1 LAIYHFSMKPVSRA
15 KGRSAVA
22 SMAYR
27 AGEKL
32 TNERDGIT
40 HDYTAKQ
47 GVEHAEIV
55 LPEGVNAD
63 WARDRS
69 DLWNAAEFAE
79 KRKDARVAREF
90 EVALPHELSAEQRL
104 EAAREM
110 AQELADRYGAAV
122 DFAIH
127 APHEASDVR
136 NHHAH
141 ILMTTRQVM
150 ENGLGEKTY
159 LERENKWL
167 LANDLPTT
175 DMQLR
180 DIRQR
185 WEGIANERLAM
196 AGHDIRIDHRSHM
209 ERGLEIAPTEHM
221 GVHATQMQ
229 RKGLDV
235 SRSRLDEEAAQR
247 NAELIREKPEQVLT
261 IITGEKSVF
270 DRRDVARALH
280 RYINDDPQEF
290 QNAFATVMASPA
302 LVELQSE
309 TIDPATGEIGLARY
323 STREMV
329 EIESGM
335 VAAAERMHEVQS
347 HGVDRRHVERAI
359 GAQDAAIQLRAGDA
373 SAGLS
378 DEQRGAIEHITGPE
392 RIAAVVGYAGAGK
405 STMLAAAREAWEA
418 EGYQVH
424 GAALSGKA
432 AEGLEESSG
441 IQSRTLASWS
451 RGWDNDRGQL
461 GRGDV
466 FVIDEAGMV
475 GSRQLARFVNEAEA
489 RGAKIVLVGDHEQ
502 LQAIGAGAPFRA
514 ITEEIG
520 HAELSEIRRQRVDWQ
535 REASVDFATHRTAE
549 GLAAYR
555 DRGNISF
562 AETGA
567 DARGE
572 IVRDYLAD
580 RDQRPDGTRVAMAH
594 RRADVRAINDAIRAE
609 LQDRGELARVDEDR
623 EGPGRALT
631 FQTNA
636 GKRDFA
642 TGDRIVFLENNR
654 DLGVKNGMLGTV
666 EHVEPGRI
674 IATLDGRGDSVSVPM
689 GDYQAIDHGYAT
701 TIHKNQGATVDRSY
715 VLASGTMDRHLTYVA
730 MTRHRDSV
738 QLYAAQDEFTNAGR
752 LVEHGAA
759 PFEHD
764 PQKSDSYFV
773 TLETDQGQQRTLW
786 GVDLERVMKE
796 AAPEIGD
803 KIGLQHEG
811 ATPVTLPDGTQTHR
825 NTWKVQDAGELAYDQ
840 LERRLSRSGVKETT
854 LDYTRDFAER
864 RGIAETLGVRSEI
877 ALASPAIE
885 GHAFHPSEREA
896 QGRPR
901 LEHQSEDNV
910 RQQAGPDA
918 APPHGVSADRSERQ
932 TPEKLSLDEKSV
944 PASLGIEGG
953 EGRDRARSGY
963 ASRTELHSSGEKDK
977 RKDLAQKA
985 GADLT
990 QDLRAD
996 PREDL
1001 AGARSR
1007 DHGERAVKD
1016 RGDQSVNERGQQKV
1030 NEQPRRNPFEGLKL
1044 GRGAAAERP
1053 QQDRAGESGPQIDQ
1067 KRPQQAEKQRRGMF
1081 AGLKL
1086 NARPGPSQDRG
1097 EALRMQRQPERE
1109 ASLRASLAP
1118 EGPAQDRLADRVR
1131 RQSPLEAAVDRYA
1144 RAYQSIDQHRREGLP
1159 VLDMQ
1164 RQEMRAAGQQL
1175 DQVQDGMKDLMR
1187 STLQNDPDT
1196 MRAMTELSGRERVAQ
1211 VIEGMKRENAA
1222 LQDPN
1227 VRAERFVERWQ
1238 DLRAQHKQL
1247 RGWQHDEARGKVEN
1261 QMTGLTKS
1269 LERDPQ
1275 VDSILRNRR
1284 RELGIGEHLRK
1295 GQSIA
1300 HELQEEMARGQ
1311 RLSRGIGIGR

>member
-1 LAIYHFSMKPVSRA
+1 
-15 KGRSAVA
+15 
-22 SMAYR
+22 MAYR

-90 EVALPHELSAEQRL
+90 EVALPHELSAEERL
-104 EAAREM
+104 EATREM

-141 ILMTTRQVM
+141 ILMTTRQVT

-167 LANDLPTT
+167 LAHDLPTT

-180 DIRQR
+180 DLRQR

-196 AGHDIRIDHRSHM
+196 AGLDIRIDHRSHM

-221 GVHATQMQ
+221 GVHASQME
-229 RKGLDV
+229 RRGLDV
-235 SRSRLDEEAAQR
+235 SRSRLDEDAARR

-261 IITGEKSVF
+261 LITGEKSVF
-270 DRRDVARALH
+270 DRHDVARALH

-290 QNAFATVMASPA
+290 QSAFVKVMASPA
-302 LVELQSE
+302 LVELQAE
-309 TIDPATGEIGLARY
+309 RADPATGEIELARY

-335 VAAAERMHEVQS
+335 IESAQRMHEAHG
-347 HGVDRRHVERAI
+347 HGVDRRYVERAI
-359 GAQDAAIQLRAGDA
+359 ERQDAAIQRSAGDA
-373 SAGLS
+373 SARLS
-378 DEQRGAIEHITGPE
+378 DEQRAAIEHITGRE
-392 RIAAVVGYAGAGK
+392 RIAAVVGFAGAGK

-451 RGWDNDRGQL
+451 RGWENDRGTI

-475 GSRQLARFVNEAEA
+475 GSRQLARFVGEAEA

-549 GLAAYR
+549 GLAAYQEH
-555 DRGNISF
+555 GNISF
-562 AETGA
+562 AETGE
-567 DARGE
+567 DARGQ

-580 RDQRPDGTRVAMAH
+580 RDERPDGTRVAMAH

-609 LQDRGELARVDEDR
+609 LQDRGELARVAEAGELAEGR
-623 EGPGRALT
+623 EGAGDVAQAVDHERDGPAEALT
-631 FQTNA
+631 FQTND

-642 TGDRIVFLENNR
+642 IGDRIVFLENSR
-654 DLGVKNGMLGTV
+654 DLGVKNGMLATV
-666 EHVEPGRI
+666 DHVEPGRI
-674 IATLDGRGDSVSVPM
+674 VATLDGRGDSVSVPM

-730 MTRHRDSV
+730 MTRHRDGA

-764 PQKSDSYFV
+764 PQKSGSYFV
-773 TLETDQGQQRTLW
+773 TLENDKGEQRTLW
-786 GVDLERVMKE
+786 GVDLERAMKE
-796 AAPEIGD
+796 AAPEIGER
-803 KIGLQHEG
+803 IGLQHEG
-811 ATPVTLPDGTQTHR
+811 STPVTLPDGTQTHR
-825 NTWKVQDAGELAYDQ
+825 NTWKVQDAGELAYSQ

-864 RGIAETLGVRSEI
+864 RGIAEQMGVRSEI
-877 ALASPAIE
+877 EIPAE
-885 GHAFHPSEREA
+885 RAAGLRAERE
-896 QGRPR
+896 
-901 LEHQSEDNV
+901 ST
-910 RQQAGPDA
+910 AGDHA
-918 APPHGVSADRSERQ
+918 LDR
-932 TPEKLSLDEKSV
+932 
-944 PASLGIEGG
+944 
-953 EGRDRARSGY
+953 RS
-963 ASRTELHSSGEKDK
+963 S
-977 RKDLAQKA
+977 QKV
-985 GADLT
+985 GADLA

-1001 AGARSR
+1001 AG
-1007 DHGERAVKD
+1007 D
-1016 RGDQSVNERGQQKV
+1016 RQQ
-1030 NEQPRRNPFEGLKL
+1030 RRNPFEGLKL
-1044 GRGAAAERP
+1044 GRGAAAEGP
-1053 QQDRAGESGPQIDQ
+1053 QQNRAGEDGPQIDQ
-1067 KRPQQAEKQRRGMF
+1067 KGPQQAEKQRRGMF

-1086 NARPGPSQDRG
+1086 NARPAPSQERT
-1097 EALRMQRQPERE
+1097 ERPERE
-1109 ASLRASLAP
+1109 GSLRQAP
-1118 EGPAQDRLADRVR
+1118 APDRLAERAR
-1131 RQSPLEAAVDRYA
+1131 GQSPLEAAVDRYS
-1144 RAYQSIDQHRREGLP
+1144 RAYESVVQHRREGLP

-1164 RQEMRAAGQQL
+1164 RQEMRDAGQQL
-1175 DQVQDGMKDLMR
+1175 DQVQGGMKDLMR
-1187 STLQNDPDT
+1187 STLQHDPAT
-1196 MRAMTELSGRERVAQ
+1196 ARAMTELSGRERVAQ
-1211 VIEGMKRENAA
+1211 VIDGMKRENAA

-1238 DLRAQHKQL
+1238 ELQGQRREL
-1247 RGWQHDEARGKVEN
+1247 RGWQHDDARAKVES
-1261 QMTGLTKS
+1261 QMSGLAKS

-1275 VDSILRNRR
+1275 AESLVRNRS
-1284 RELGIGEHLRK
+1284 RELGIGQELRRE
-1295 GQSIA
+1295 QSIA
-1300 HELQEEMARGQ
+1300 RALQDEMTRGH
-1311 RLSRGIGIGR
+1311 RLSRGIGMER

>member
-1 LAIYHFSMKPVSRA
+1 MKPVSRA
-15 KGRSAVA
+15 SGRSAVA
-22 SMAYR
+22 SIAYR

-55 LPEGVNAD
+55 LPEPGAGTIGVNAD

-69 DLWNAAEFAE
+69 TLWNAAEFAE

-90 EVALPHELSAEQRL
+90 EVALPHELSAEERL
-104 EAAREM
+104 EATREL
-110 AQELADRYGAAV
+110 AQELANRYGAAV

-127 APHEASDVR
+127 APHDASDVR

-141 ILMTTRQVM
+141 IMMTTRQVT
-150 ENGLGEKTY
+150 EDGLGDKTY

-167 LANDLPTT
+167 LSNDLPTT

-180 DIRQR
+180 DLRQT
-185 WEGIANERLAM
+185 WENVANERLAL

-221 GVHATQMQ
+221 GVHATQME
-229 RKGLDV
+229 RRGLDV
-235 SRSRLDEEAAQR
+235 ARTRLDEEAAQR
-247 NAELIREKPEQVLT
+247 NVDLIREKPEQVLSL
-261 IITGEKSVF
+261 ITGEKSVF

-280 RYINDDPQEF
+280 RYINDDVQEF
-290 QNAFATVMASPA
+290 QSAFAKVMASPA
-302 LVELQSE
+302 LVELQPE
-309 TIDPATGEIGLARY
+309 RADPATGEIELARY

-335 VAAAERMHEVQS
+335 IERAQRMHEAHG

-359 GAQDAAIQLRAGDA
+359 EAQDAAIQRSAGDKT
-373 SAGLS
+373 AGLS
-378 DEQRGAIEHITGPE
+378 AEQRGAIEHITGPE
-392 RIAAVVGYAGAGK
+392 RIAAVVGFAGAGK
-405 STMLAAAREAWEA
+405 STMLAAAREVWEA

-451 RGWDNDRGQL
+451 RGWENDRGTL

-475 GSRQLARFVNEAEA
+475 GSRQLAGFINEAEA

-555 DRGNISF
+555 ERGDIRFS
-562 AETGA
+562 ESGEG
-567 DARGE
+567 ARGE

-580 RDQRPDGTRVAMAH
+580 RDERPEGSRVAMAH
-594 RRADVRAINDAIRAE
+594 RRVDVRAINDGIRAE
-609 LQDRGELARVDEDR
+609 LQERGELAQGE
-623 EGPGRALT
+623 ENGALI
-631 FQTNA
+631 FQTND
-636 GKRDFA
+636 GSREFA
-642 TGDRIVFLENNR
+642 PGDRIVFLENNR

-666 EHVEPGRI
+666 EAVEPGRI
-674 IATLDGRGDSVSVPM
+674 VAQLDGRGGESVSVPM

-730 MTRHRDSV
+730 MTRHRDGV

-764 PQKSDSYFV
+764 PQKSGSYFV
-773 TLETDQGQQRTLW
+773 TLENAKGEQRTIW
-786 GVDLERVMKE
+786 GVDLERAMKE
-796 AAPEIGD
+796 AAPEIGE

-811 ATPVTLPDGTQTHR
+811 STPVTLPDGTQTHR
-825 NTWKVQDAGELAYDQ
+825 NTWKVQDAGELAYSQ

-864 RGIAETLGVRSEI
+864 RGIAEQMGVRSEI
-877 ALASPAIE
+877 EIPAE
-885 GHAFHPSEREA
+885 RAGLRAERE
-896 QGRPR
+896 
-901 LEHQSEDNV
+901 S
-910 RQQAGPDA
+910 
-918 APPHGVSADRSERQ
+918 
-932 TPEKLSLDEKSV
+932 T
-944 PASLGIEGG
+944 
-953 EGRDRARSGY
+953 
-963 ASRTELHSSGEKDK
+963 
-977 RKDLAQKA
+977 
-985 GADLT
+985 
-990 QDLRAD
+990 
-996 PREDL
+996 
-1001 AGARSR
+1001 
-1007 DHGERAVKD
+1007 
-1016 RGDQSVNERGQQKV
+1016 
-1030 NEQPRRNPFEGLKL
+1030 
-1044 GRGAAAERP
+1044 AERP
-1053 QQDRAGESGPQIDQ
+1053 ELDRAGNNGPQIDQ

-1081 AGLKL
+1081 DGLKL
-1086 NARPGPSQDRG
+1086 KASRAPSSP
-1097 EALRMQRQPERE
+1097 EQRPERE
-1109 ASLRASLAP
+1109 GSLRSA
-1118 EGPAQDRLADRVR
+1118 PAQDRLAERAR
-1131 RQSPLEAAVDRYA
+1131 PLSALETAVDRYA
-1144 RAYQSIDQHRREGLP
+1144 RAYKSAHQHMREGLP
-1159 VLDMQ
+1159 ILDMQ
-1164 RQEMRAAGQQL
+1164 RQGMREAGQQL
-1175 DQVQDGMKDLMR
+1175 DQARPGTHDLMR
-1187 STLQNDPDT
+1187 SALQYDPQIE
-1196 MRAMTELSGRERVAQ
+1196 RSMTELSGRERVAQ
-1211 VIEGMKRENAA
+1211 VMDGLKREQSAQ
-1222 LQDPN
+1222 QDPN
-1227 VRAERFVERWQ
+1227 IRAERFVERWQ
-1238 DLRAQHKQL
+1238 DLKAQRHEL
-1247 RGWQHDEARGKVEN
+1247 RGWQHDQARGKVEG
-1261 QMTGLTKS
+1261 QMQGLAKS

-1275 VDSILRNRR
+1275 VESILRNRR
-1284 RELGIGEHLRK
+1284 QELGIGQQIRQNEGISRELE
-1295 GQSIA
+1295 QSIT
-1300 HELQEEMARGQ
+1300 RG
-1311 RLSRGIGIGR
+1311 RTLGLGR

>member
-1 LAIYHFSMKPVSRA
+1 MAIYHLSMKPVSRA
-15 KGRSAVA
+15 SGRSAVA

-47 GVEHAEIV
+47 GVEHAEVV
-55 LPEGVNAD
+55 LPQGVSAD

-90 EVALPHELSAEQRL
+90 EIALPHELSAEERL
-104 EAAREM
+104 EASREF

-127 APHEASDVR
+127 APHDASDVR

-141 ILMTTRQVM
+141 VMMTTRQVTGD
-150 ENGLGEKTY
+150 GLGEKTY

-167 LANDLPTT
+167 LAHDLPTT

-180 DIRQR
+180 DLRQR

-196 AGHDIRIDHRSHM
+196 AGLDIRIDHRSHM

-221 GVHATQMQ
+221 GVHATQME
-229 RKGLDV
+229 RRGLDV
-235 SRSRLDEEAAQR
+235 SRARLDEEAARR

-261 IITGEKSVF
+261 LITGEKSVF
-270 DRRDVARALH
+270 DRHDVARALH

-290 QNAFATVMASPA
+290 QSAFAKVMASPA
-302 LVELQSE
+302 LVELQAE
-309 TIDPATGEIGLARY
+309 RADPATGEIELARY

-335 VAAAERMHEVQS
+335 IESAQRMHGAHG

-359 GAQDAAIQLRAGDA
+359 ERQDAAIQRSAGDA
-373 SAGLS
+373 SARLS
-378 DEQRGAIEHITGPE
+378 DEQRRAIEHITGPE

-451 RGWDNDRGQL
+451 RGWENDRGTI

-475 GSRQLARFVNEAEA
+475 GSRQLARFVGEAEA

-555 DRGNISF
+555 DHGNISF
-562 AETGA
+562 AESGE
-567 DARGE
+567 DARGQ

-580 RDQRPDGTRVAMAH
+580 RDERPEGTRVAMAH
-594 RRADVRAINDAIRAE
+594 RRADVRAINDAIRTE
-609 LQDRGELARVDEDR
+609 LQDRGELAQGEDA
-623 EGPGRALT
+623 GALT
-631 FQTNA
+631 FQTND
-636 GKRDFA
+636 GKREFA
-642 TGDRIVFLENNR
+642 PGDRIVFLENNR

-674 IATLDGRGDSVSVPM
+674 IATLDGRERSVFVPM

-701 TIHKNQGATVDRSY
+701 TIHKNQGATVDRAY
-715 VLASGTMDRHLTYVA
+715 VMASGTMDRHLTYVA
-730 MTRHRDSV
+730 MTRHRDGV

-764 PQKSDSYFV
+764 PQKSGSYFV
-773 TLETDQGQQRTLW
+773 TLENDKGEQRTLW
-786 GVDLERVMKE
+786 GVDLERAMKE
-796 AAPEIGD
+796 AAPEIGE

-811 ATPVTLPDGTQTHR
+811 STPVTLPDGTQTHR
-825 NTWKVQDAGELAYDQ
+825 NTWKVQDAGELAYSQ

-864 RGIAETLGVRSEI
+864 RGIAEQMGVRSEI
-877 ALASPAIE
+877 EIPAE
-885 GHAFHPSEREA
+885 RAGLRAERESTA
-896 QGRPR
+896 
-901 LEHQSEDNV
+901 EDH
-910 RQQAGPDA
+910 AL
-918 APPHGVSADRSERQ
+918 DRRSSQ
-932 TPEKLSLDEKSV
+932 K
-944 PASLGIEGG
+944 I
-953 EGRDRARSGY
+953 RA
-963 ASRTELHSSGEKDK
+963 
-977 RKDLAQKA
+977 DLA
-985 GADLT
+985 

-1001 AGARSR
+1001 AG
-1007 DHGERAVKD
+1007 D
-1016 RGDQSVNERGQQKV
+1016 RQQR
-1030 NEQPRRNPFEGLKL
+1030 QRPFEGLKL
-1044 GRGAAAERP
+1044 GRGAAAEGP
-1053 QQDRAGESGPQIDQ
+1053 QQDRADENGPQIDQ

-1086 NARPGPSQDRG
+1086 NAHPAPSQERG
-1097 EALRMQRQPERE
+1097 ERPERE
-1109 ASLRASLAP
+1109 GSLRPAP
-1118 EGPAQDRLADRVR
+1118 APDRLAERAR
-1131 RQSPLEAAVDRYA
+1131 GQSPLEQAVDRYS
-1144 RAYQSIDQHRREGLP
+1144 RAYESVAQHRREGLP

-1164 RQEMRAAGQQL
+1164 RQEMRDAGQQL
-1175 DQVQDGMKDLMR
+1175 DQVRDGMKDLMR
-1187 STLQNDPDT
+1187 STLQNDPAT
-1196 MRAMTELSGRERVAQ
+1196 ARAMTELSGRERVAH
-1211 VIEGMKRENAA
+1211 VIDGMKRENAA

-1238 DLRAQHKQL
+1238 ELQGQRREL
-1247 RGWQHDEARGKVEN
+1247 RGWQHDDARAKVES
-1261 QMTGLTKS
+1261 QMSGLAKS

-1275 VDSILRNRR
+1275 AESIVRNRS
-1284 RELGIGEHLRK
+1284 RELGIGQELRRD
-1295 GQSIA
+1295 QSIA
-1300 HELQEEMARGQ
+1300 RELQDEMTRGH
-1311 RLSRGIGIGR
+1311 RLSRGIGMER

>member
-1 LAIYHFSMKPVSRA
+1 MAIYHFSMKPVSRA

-55 LPEGVNAD
+55 LPEGVSAD

-79 KRKDARVAREF
+79 NRKDARVAREF
-90 EVALPHELSAEQRL
+90 EIALPHELSAEQRL
-104 EAAREM
+104 EATREF

-127 APHEASDVR
+127 APHEASDIR

-141 ILMTTRQVM
+141 VMMTTRQVT
-150 ENGLGEKTY
+150 EDGLGEKTY

-167 LANDLPTT
+167 LAHDLPTT

-180 DIRQR
+180 DLRQR

-196 AGHDIRIDHRSHM
+196 AGLDIRIDHRSHM

-221 GVHATQMQ
+221 GVHASQME
-229 RKGLDV
+229 RRGMDV
-235 SRSRLDEEAAQR
+235 SRARLDEDAVRR

-261 IITGEKSVF
+261 LITGEKSVF
-270 DRRDVARALH
+270 DRHDVARALH

-290 QNAFATVMASPA
+290 QSAFAKVMASPA
-302 LVELQSE
+302 LVELQPE
-309 TIDPATGEIGLARY
+309 RADPATGEIELARY

-335 VAAAERMHEVQS
+335 IESAQRMHGAHG
-347 HGVDRRHVERAI
+347 HGVDHRHVERAI
-359 GAQDAAIQLRAGDA
+359 ERQDAAIQRSAGDA
-373 SAGLS
+373 SARLS
-378 DEQRGAIEHITGPE
+378 DEQRRAIEHITGPE

-451 RGWDNDRGQL
+451 RGWENPHSGDRYAL

-475 GSRQLARFVNEAEA
+475 GSRQLARFVGEAEA

-555 DRGNISF
+555 DHGNISF
-562 AETGA
+562 AESGE
-567 DARGE
+567 DARGQ

-580 RDQRPDGTRVAMAH
+580 RDERPEGTRVAMAH
-594 RRADVRAINDAIRAE
+594 RRADVRAINDAIRTE
-609 LQDRGELARVDEDR
+609 LQDRGELAQGEDA
-623 EGPGRALT
+623 GALT
-631 FQTNA
+631 FQTND
-636 GKRDFA
+636 GKREFA
-642 TGDRIVFLENNR
+642 PGDRIVFLENNR

-674 IATLDGRGDSVSVPM
+674 IATLDGRERSVFVPM

-701 TIHKNQGATVDRSY
+701 TIHKNQGATVDRAY
-715 VLASGTMDRHLTYVA
+715 VMASGTMDRHLTYVA
-730 MTRHRDSV
+730 MTRHRDGV

-764 PQKSDSYFV
+764 PQKSGSYFV
-773 TLETDQGQQRTLW
+773 TLENDKGEQRTLW
-786 GVDLERVMKE
+786 GVDLERAMKE
-796 AAPEIGD
+796 AAPEIGE

-811 ATPVTLPDGTQTHR
+811 STPVTLPDGTQTHR
-825 NTWKVQDAGELAYDQ
+825 NTWKVQDAGELAYSQ

-864 RGIAETLGVRSEI
+864 RGIAEQMGVRSEI
-877 ALASPAIE
+877 EIPAE
-885 GHAFHPSEREA
+885 RAGLRAERESTA
-896 QGRPR
+896 
-901 LEHQSEDNV
+901 EDH
-910 RQQAGPDA
+910 AL
-918 APPHGVSADRSERQ
+918 DRRSSQ
-932 TPEKLSLDEKSV
+932 K
-944 PASLGIEGG
+944 I
-953 EGRDRARSGY
+953 RA
-963 ASRTELHSSGEKDK
+963 
-977 RKDLAQKA
+977 DLA
-985 GADLT
+985 

-1001 AGARSR
+1001 AG
-1007 DHGERAVKD
+1007 D
-1016 RGDQSVNERGQQKV
+1016 RQQR
-1030 NEQPRRNPFEGLKL
+1030 QRPFEGLKL
-1044 GRGAAAERP
+1044 GRGAAAEGP
-1053 QQDRAGESGPQIDQ
+1053 QQDRADENGPQIDQ

-1086 NARPGPSQDRG
+1086 NAHPAPSQERG
-1097 EALRMQRQPERE
+1097 ERPERE
-1109 ASLRASLAP
+1109 GSLRPAP
-1118 EGPAQDRLADRVR
+1118 APDRLAERAR
-1131 RQSPLEAAVDRYA
+1131 GQSPLEQAVDRYS
-1144 RAYQSIDQHRREGLP
+1144 RAYESVAQHRREGLP

-1164 RQEMRAAGQQL
+1164 RQEMRDAGQQL
-1175 DQVQDGMKDLMR
+1175 DQVRDGMKDLMR
-1187 STLQNDPDT
+1187 STLQNDPAT
-1196 MRAMTELSGRERVAQ
+1196 ARAMTELSGRERVAH
-1211 VIEGMKRENAA
+1211 VIDGMKRENAA

-1238 DLRAQHKQL
+1238 ELQGQRREL
-1247 RGWQHDEARGKVEN
+1247 RGWQHDDARAKVES
-1261 QMTGLTKS
+1261 QMSGLAKS

-1275 VDSILRNRR
+1275 AESIVRNRS
-1284 RELGIGEHLRK
+1284 RELGIGQELRRD
-1295 GQSIA
+1295 QSIA
-1300 HELQEEMARGQ
+1300 RELQDEMTRGH
-1311 RLSRGIGIGR
+1311 RLSRGIGMER

>member
-1 LAIYHFSMKPVSRA
+1 MAIYHFSMKPVSRA

-69 DLWNAAEFAE
+69 TLWNAAEFAE

-90 EVALPHELSAEQRL
+90 EVALPHELSAEERL

-141 ILMTTRQVM
+141 ILMTTRQVT
-150 ENGLGEKTY
+150 ENGLGDKTY

-167 LANDLPTT
+167 LAHDLPTT

-180 DIRQR
+180 DLRQR

-196 AGHDIRIDHRSHM
+196 AGLDIRIDHRSHM

-221 GVHATQMQ
+221 GVHASQME
-229 RKGLDV
+229 RRGLDV
-235 SRSRLDEEAAQR
+235 SRSRLDEDAARR

-261 IITGEKSVF
+261 LITGEKSVF
-270 DRRDVARALH
+270 DRHDVARALH

-290 QNAFATVMASPA
+290 QSAFAKVMASPA
-302 LVELQSE
+302 LVELQPE
-309 TIDPATGEIGLARY
+309 RADPATGEIELARY

-335 VAAAERMHEVQS
+335 IESAQRMHAAHG

-359 GAQDAAIQLRAGDA
+359 DRQDAAIQRSAGDA
-373 SAGLS
+373 SARLS
-378 DEQRGAIEHITGPE
+378 DEQRRAIEHITGPE

-451 RGWDNDRGQL
+451 RGWENDRGTL

-475 GSRQLARFVNEAEA
+475 GSRQLARFVGEAEA

-562 AETGA
+562 AETGE
-567 DARGE
+567 DARGQ

-580 RDQRPDGTRVAMAH
+580 RDERPDGTRVAMAH

-609 LQDRGELARVDEDR
+609 LQDRGELAQGEDA
-623 EGPGRALT
+623 GALT
-631 FQTNA
+631 FQTND
-636 GKRDFA
+636 GKREFA
-642 TGDRIVFLENNR
+642 PGDRIVFLENNR

-666 EHVEPGRI
+666 DHVEPGRI
-674 IATLDGRGDSVSVPM
+674 IATLDGRGGDSVSVPM

-701 TIHKNQGATVDRSY
+701 TIHKNQGATVDRAY
-715 VLASGTMDRHLTYVA
+715 VMASGTMDRHLTYVA
-730 MTRHRDSV
+730 MTRHRDGV

-759 PFEHD
+759 PYEHD

-773 TLETDQGQQRTLW
+773 TLENDKGEQRTLW
-786 GVDLERVMKE
+786 GVDLERAMKE
-796 AAPEIGD
+796 AAPEIGE

-811 ATPVTLPDGTQTHR
+811 STPVTLPDGTQTHR
-825 NTWKVQDAGELAYDQ
+825 NTWKVQDAGELAYSQ

-864 RGIAETLGVRSEI
+864 RGIAEQMGVRSEI
-877 ALASPAIE
+877 EIPAE
-885 GHAFHPSEREA
+885 RTGLRAERESTA
-896 QGRPR
+896 GDHALDRRSSQK
-901 LEHQSEDNV
+901 V
-910 RQQAGPDA
+910 RA
-918 APPHGVSADRSERQ
+918 
-932 TPEKLSLDEKSV
+932 
-944 PASLGIEGG
+944 
-953 EGRDRARSGY
+953 
-963 ASRTELHSSGEKDK
+963 
-977 RKDLAQKA
+977 DLA
-985 GADLT
+985 

-1001 AGARSR
+1001 AG
-1007 DHGERAVKD
+1007 D
-1016 RGDQSVNERGQQKV
+1016 RQQR
-1030 NEQPRRNPFEGLKL
+1030 QRPFEGLKL
-1044 GRGAAAERP
+1044 GRRAAPESREP
-1053 QQDRAGESGPQIDQ
+1053 DRAGADGPQIDQ

-1086 NARPGPSQDRG
+1086 NARPAPSQERT
-1097 EALRMQRQPERE
+1097 ERPERE
-1109 ASLRASLAP
+1109 GSLRQAP
-1118 EGPAQDRLADRVR
+1118 APDRLAERAR
-1131 RQSPLEAAVDRYA
+1131 GQSPLEAAVDRYS

-1164 RQEMRAAGQQL
+1164 RQEIGDAGRQL
-1175 DQVQDGMKDLMR
+1175 DQVQGGMKDLLR
-1187 STLQNDPDT
+1187 STLQNDPAT
-1196 MRAMTELSGRERVAQ
+1196 VRAMTELSGRERVAQ
-1211 VIEGMKRENAA
+1211 VIDGMKRENAA

-1227 VRAERFVERWQ
+1227 IRAERFVERWQ
-1238 DLRAQHKQL
+1238 ELQGQRREL
-1247 RGWQHDEARGKVEN
+1247 RGWQHDDARAKVES
-1261 QMTGLTKS
+1261 QMNGMTKS

-1284 RELGIGEHLRK
+1284 QELGIGQQQRR

-1300 HELQEEMARGQ
+1300 HELQEEMSRSRQ
-1311 RLSRGIGIGR
+1311 LSRGIGLGR

>member
-1 LAIYHFSMKPVSRA
+1 MAIYHFSMKPVSRA
-15 KGRSAVA
+15 GGRSAVA

-90 EVALPHELSAEQRL
+90 EIALPHELSAEQRL

-141 ILMTTRQVM
+141 LLMTTRQVT
-150 ENGLGEKTY
+150 EGGLGDKTY

-167 LANDLPTT
+167 LAHDLPTT

-180 DIRQR
+180 DLRQR

-196 AGHDIRIDHRSHM
+196 AGLDIRIDHRSHM

-221 GVHATQMQ
+221 GVHATQME
-229 RKGLDV
+229 RRGLDV
-235 SRSRLDEEAAQR
+235 SRSRLDEEAARR

-261 IITGEKSVF
+261 LITGEKSVF
-270 DRRDVARALH
+270 DRHDVARALH

-290 QNAFATVMASPA
+290 QSAFAKVMASPA
-302 LVELQSE
+302 LVELQPE
-309 TIDPATGEIGLARY
+309 RADPATGEIELARY

-335 VAAAERMHEVQS
+335 IESAQRMHGAHG

-359 GAQDAAIQLRAGDA
+359 DRQDAAIQRSAGDA
-373 SAGLS
+373 SARLS
-378 DEQRGAIEHITGPE
+378 DEQRRAIEHITGPE

-451 RGWDNDRGQL
+451 RGWENDRGTL

-475 GSRQLARFVNEAEA
+475 GSRQLARFVGEAEA

-562 AETGA
+562 AETGE
-567 DARGE
+567 DARGQ

-580 RDQRPDGTRVAMAH
+580 RDERPDGTRVAMAH

-609 LQDRGELARVDEDR
+609 LQDRGELAQGEDA
-623 EGPGRALT
+623 GALT
-631 FQTNA
+631 FQTND
-636 GKRDFA
+636 GKREFA
-642 TGDRIVFLENNR
+642 PGDRIVFLENNR

-666 EHVEPGRI
+666 DHVEPGRI
-674 IATLDGRGDSVSVPM
+674 IATLDGRGGDSVSVPM

-701 TIHKNQGATVDRSY
+701 TIHKNQGATVDRAY
-715 VLASGTMDRHLTYVA
+715 VMASGTMDRHLTYVA
-730 MTRHRDSV
+730 MTRHRDGV

-759 PFEHD
+759 PYEHD

-773 TLETDQGQQRTLW
+773 TLENDKGEQRTLW
-786 GVDLERVMKE
+786 GVDLERAMKE
-796 AAPEIGD
+796 AAPEIGE

-811 ATPVTLPDGTQTHR
+811 STPVTLPDGTQTHR
-825 NTWKVQDAGELAYDQ
+825 NTWKVQDAGELAYSQ

-864 RGIAETLGVRSEI
+864 RGIAEQMGVRSEI
-877 ALASPAIE
+877 EIPAE
-885 GHAFHPSEREA
+885 RTRLRAERESTA
-896 QGRPR
+896 GDHALDRRSSQK
-901 LEHQSEDNV
+901 V
-910 RQQAGPDA
+910 RA
-918 APPHGVSADRSERQ
+918 
-932 TPEKLSLDEKSV
+932 
-944 PASLGIEGG
+944 
-953 EGRDRARSGY
+953 
-963 ASRTELHSSGEKDK
+963 
-977 RKDLAQKA
+977 DLA
-985 GADLT
+985 

-1001 AGARSR
+1001 AG
-1007 DHGERAVKD
+1007 D
-1016 RGDQSVNERGQQKV
+1016 RQQR
-1030 NEQPRRNPFEGLKL
+1030 QRPFEGLKL
-1044 GRGAAAERP
+1044 GRRAAPESREP
-1053 QQDRAGESGPQIDQ
+1053 DRAGADGPQIDQ

-1086 NARPGPSQDRG
+1086 NARPAPSQERT
-1097 EALRMQRQPERE
+1097 ERPERE
-1109 ASLRASLAP
+1109 GSLRQAP
-1118 EGPAQDRLADRVR
+1118 APDRLAERAR
-1131 RQSPLEAAVDRYA
+1131 GQSPLEAAVDRYS

-1164 RQEMRAAGQQL
+1164 RQEIGDAGRQL
-1175 DQVQDGMKDLMR
+1175 DQVQGGMKDLLR
-1187 STLQNDPDT
+1187 STLQNDPAT
-1196 MRAMTELSGRERVAQ
+1196 VRAMTELSGRERVAQ
-1211 VIEGMKRENAA
+1211 VIDGMKRENAA

-1227 VRAERFVERWQ
+1227 IRAERFVERWQ
-1238 DLRAQHKQL
+1238 ELQGQRREL
-1247 RGWQHDEARGKVEN
+1247 RGWQHDDARAKVES
-1261 QMTGLTKS
+1261 QMNGMTKS

-1284 RELGIGEHLRK
+1284 QELGIGQQQRR

-1300 HELQEEMARGQ
+1300 HELQEEMSRSRQ
-1311 RLSRGIGIGR
+1311 LSRGIGLGR

>member
-1 LAIYHFSMKPVSRA
+1 MAIYHLSMKPVSRA
-15 KGRSAVA
+15 SGRSAVA

-90 EVALPHELSAEQRL
+90 EIALPHELSAEQRL
-104 EAAREM
+104 EATREF
-110 AQELADRYGAAV
+110 AQELANRYGAAV

-127 APHEASDVR
+127 APHDASDVR

-141 ILMTTRQVM
+141 VMMTTRQVG
-150 ENGLGEKTY
+150 ESGLGEKTY

-167 LANDLPTT
+167 LAHDLPTT

-180 DIRQR
+180 DLRQR

-196 AGHDIRIDHRSHM
+196 AGLDIRIDHRSHM

-221 GVHATQMQ
+221 GVHASQME
-229 RKGLDV
+229 RRGLDV
-235 SRSRLDEEAAQR
+235 SRTRLDEDAARR

-261 IITGEKSVF
+261 LITGEKSVF
-270 DRRDVARALH
+270 DRHDVARALH

-290 QNAFATVMASPA
+290 QSAFAKVMASLA
-302 LVELQSE
+302 LVELQPE
-309 TIDPATGEIGLARY
+309 RADPATGEIELARY

-335 VAAAERMHEVQS
+335 IESAQRMHGAHG

-359 GAQDAAIQLRAGDA
+359 ERQDTAIQRSAGDA
-373 SAGLS
+373 SARLS
-378 DEQRGAIEHITGPE
+378 DEQRRAIEHITGPE

-418 EGYQVH
+418 EGYTVH

-461 GRGDV
+461 GRSDV

-475 GSRQLARFVNEAEA
+475 GSRQLSRFVTEAEA

-549 GLAAYR
+549 GLAAYHEH
-555 DRGNISF
+555 GNISF
-562 AETGA
+562 TEAAEG
-567 DARGE
+567 ARGE

-609 LQDRGELARVDEDR
+609 LQDRGELAQGEDA
-623 EGPGRALT
+623 GALT
-631 FQTNA
+631 FQTND
-636 GKRDFA
+636 GKREFA
-642 TGDRIVFLENNR
+642 PGDRIVFLENNR

-666 EHVEPGRI
+666 EHVEAGRI
-674 IATLDGRGDSVSVPM
+674 VAQLDGRGGDSVSVPM

-715 VLASGTMDRHLTYVA
+715 VMASGTMDRHLTYVA
-730 MTRHRDSV
+730 MTRHRDGV

-752 LVEHGAA
+752 LVGHGAA
-759 PFEHD
+759 PYEHD

-773 TLETDQGQQRTLW
+773 TLENDKGEQRTLW
-786 GVDLERVMKE
+786 GVDLERAMKGAE
-796 AAPEIGD
+796 RAPEIGE

-811 ATPVTLPDGTQTHR
+811 STPVTLPDGTQTHR
-825 NTWKVQDAGELAYDQ
+825 NTWKVQDAGELAYSQ

-864 RGIAETLGVRSEI
+864 RGIAEQMGVRSEI
-877 ALASPAIE
+877 EIP
-885 GHAFHPSEREA
+885 
-896 QGRPR
+896 
-901 LEHQSEDNV
+901 
-910 RQQAGPDA
+910 
-918 APPHGVSADRSERQ
+918 
-932 TPEKLSLDEKSV
+932 
-944 PASLGIEGG
+944 
-953 EGRDRARSGY
+953 RDRAELRPDRESTAERERIEDRAPRSSQKVR
-963 ASRTELHSSGEKDK
+963 A
-977 RKDLAQKA
+977 DLA
-985 GADLT
+985 

-1001 AGARSR
+1001 AG
-1007 DHGERAVKD
+1007 E
-1016 RGDQSVNERGQQKV
+1016 N
-1030 NEQPRRNPFEGLKL
+1030 
-1044 GRGAAAERP
+1044 
-1053 QQDRAGESGPQIDQ
+1053 GPQID
-1067 KRPQQAEKQRRGMF
+1067 QQAEKQRRGMF
-1081 AGLKL
+1081 SGLKL
-1086 NARPGPSQDRG
+1086 SARPQSSQERG
-1097 EALRMQRQPERE
+1097 EPSRAEQRPERE
-1109 ASLRASLAP
+1109 GSLRPA
-1118 EGPAQDRLADRVR
+1118 PAQDRLAERAR

-1144 RAYQSIDQHRREGLP
+1144 RAYQSIDQHQREGLP

-1175 DQVQDGMKDLMR
+1175 DQVRDGMKDLMR
-1187 STLQNDPDT
+1187 STLQNDPAT
-1196 MRAMTELSGRERVAQ
+1196 ARAMTELSGRERVAQ
-1211 VIEGMKRENAA
+1211 VIEGMKHENAA

-1227 VRAERFVERWQ
+1227 VRAERFVNRWQ
-1238 DLRAQHKQL
+1238 ELQGQRREL

-1261 QMTGLTKS
+1261 QMSGLAKS

-1275 VDSILRNRR
+1275 AESIVRNRS
-1284 RELGIGEHLRK
+1284 RELGIGHELRRE
-1295 GQSIA
+1295 QSIA
-1300 HELQEEMARGQ
+1300 RALQEEMSRGQ
-1311 RLSRGIGIGR
+1311 HLSRGIGMEM

>member
-1 LAIYHFSMKPVSRA
+1 MAIYHLSMKPVSRA
-15 KGRSAVA
+15 SGRSTVA

-90 EVALPHELSAEQRL
+90 EIALPHELSAEQRL
-104 EAAREM
+104 EATREF

-127 APHEASDVR
+127 APHDASDVR

-141 ILMTTRQVM
+141 VMMTTRQVT
-150 ENGLGEKTY
+150 EDGLGDKTY

-167 LANDLPTT
+167 LSNGLATT

-180 DIRQR
+180 DLRQT

-196 AGHDIRIDHRSHM
+196 AGLDIRIDHRSHM

-221 GVHATQMQ
+221 GVHATQME
-229 RKGLDV
+229 RRGLDV
-235 SRSRLDEEAAQR
+235 TRTRLDEEAAQR
-247 NAELIREKPEQVLT
+247 NADLIREKPEQVLT
-261 IITGEKSVF
+261 LITGEKSVF
-270 DRRDVARALH
+270 DRRDIARTLH
-280 RYINDDPQEF
+280 RYINNDVQEF
-290 QNAFATVMASPA
+290 QSAFAKVMASPA
-302 LVELQSE
+302 LVELQPE
-309 TIDPATGEIGLARY
+309 RIDQATGEIELARF

-335 VAAAERMHEVQS
+335 IESAQRMHAAHS
-347 HGVDRRHVERAI
+347 HGLSDRHGVDRRHVDRAI
-359 GAQDAAIQLRAGDA
+359 ERQDAAIQRSAGDA
-373 SAGLS
+373 SARLS
-378 DEQRGAIEHITGPE
+378 DEQRRAIEHITGPE

-418 EGYQVH
+418 EGYTVH

-451 RGWDNDRGQL
+451 RGWENDRGQL
-461 GRGDV
+461 NRGDV

-475 GSRQLARFVNEAEA
+475 GSRQLARFVTEAEA

-535 REASVDFATHRTAE
+535 REASVQFATHRTDL
-549 GLAAYR
+549 GLRAYQEH
-555 DRGNISF
+555 GNISF
-562 AETGA
+562 AETGE

-580 RDQRPDGTRVAMAH
+580 RDERPEGSRVAMAH
-594 RRADVRAINDAIRAE
+594 RRADVRAINDAIRTE
-609 LQDRGELARVDEDR
+609 LQERGELAQGEDA
-623 EGPGRALT
+623 GALT
-631 FQTNA
+631 YQTND
-636 GKRDFA
+636 GQREFA
-642 TGDRIVFLENNR
+642 PGDRIVFLENSR

-666 EHVEPGRI
+666 EHVEAGRI
-674 IATLDGRGDSVSVPM
+674 VAQLDGRGGGSVSVPM

-715 VLASGTMDRHLTYVA
+715 VMASGTMDRHLTYVA
-730 MTRHRDSV
+730 MTRHRDGV

-759 PFEHD
+759 PYEHQ
-764 PQKSDSYFV
+764 PGKSDSYFV
-773 TLETDQGQQRTLW
+773 TLENDKGEQRTLW
-786 GVDLERVMKE
+786 GVDLERAMKE
-796 AAPEIGD
+796 AAPEIGG

-811 ATPVTLPDGTQTHR
+811 STPVTLPDGTQTHR
-825 NTWKVQDAGELAYDQ
+825 NTWKVQDAGELAYSQ

-864 RGIAETLGVRSEI
+864 RGIAEQMGVRSEI
-877 ALASPAIE
+877 ELPAE
-885 GHAFHPSEREA
+885 RAGLRAERESTA
-896 QGRPR
+896 
-901 LEHQSEDNV
+901 EDH
-910 RQQAGPDA
+910 AL
-918 APPHGVSADRSERQ
+918 DRRSSQ
-932 TPEKLSLDEKSV
+932 K
-944 PASLGIEGG
+944 I
-953 EGRDRARSGY
+953 RA
-963 ASRTELHSSGEKDK
+963 
-977 RKDLAQKA
+977 
-985 GADLT
+985 
-990 QDLRAD
+990 
-996 PREDL
+996 DL
-1001 AGARSR
+1001 AG
-1007 DHGERAVKD
+1007 ER
-1016 RGDQSVNERGQQKV
+1016 QQR
-1030 NEQPRRNPFEGLKL
+1030 QRPFEGLKL
-1044 GRGAAAERP
+1044 GRGAAAEGP
-1053 QQDRAGESGPQIDQ
+1053 QQDRAGEDGPQIDQ
-1067 KRPQQAEKQRRGMF
+1067 KRQQAEKQRRGMF

-1086 NARPGPSQDRG
+1086 NARPAPSQERG
-1097 EALRMQRQPERE
+1097 EASRMQRQPERE
-1109 ASLRASLAP
+1109 GSLRQVPAP
-1118 EGPAQDRLADRVR
+1118 DRLAERAR
-1131 RQSPLEAAVDRYA
+1131 GQSPLEAAVDRYA
-1144 RAYQSIDQHRREGLP
+1144 RAYESVAQHRREGLP

-1164 RQEMRAAGQQL
+1164 RQEMRDAGQQL
-1175 DQVQDGMKDLMR
+1175 DQVRDGMKDLMR
-1187 STLQNDPDT
+1187 STLQNDPAT
-1196 MRAMTELSGRERVAQ
+1196 ARAMTELSGRERVAQ
-1211 VIEGMKRENAA
+1211 VIDGMKRENAA
-1222 LQDPN
+1222 QQDPN
-1227 VRAERFVERWQ
+1227 VRAERFVNRWQ
-1238 DLRAQHKQL
+1238 ELQGQRREL
-1247 RGWQHDEARGKVEN
+1247 RGWQHDDARAKVES
-1261 QMTGLTKS
+1261 QMNGLTKG

-1284 RELGIGEHLRK
+1284 QELGIGQQQRK

-1300 HELQEEMARGQ
+1300 HELQEEMTRGQ
-1311 RLSRGIGIGR
+1311 RLSRGIGMGM

>member
-1 LAIYHFSMKPVSRA
+1 MAIYHLSMKPVSRA
-15 KGRSAVA
+15 SGRSAVA

-55 LPEGVNAD
+55 LPEPGAGPIGVNAD

-69 DLWNAAEFAE
+69 ELWNAAEFAE

-90 EVALPHELSAEQRL
+90 EIALPHELSAEQRL
-104 EAAREM
+104 EATREF
-110 AQELADRYGAAV
+110 AQELANRYGAAV

-127 APHEASDVR
+127 APHDASDVR

-141 ILMTTRQVM
+141 VMMTTRQVAPD
-150 ENGLGEKTY
+150 GLGDKTY

-180 DIRQR
+180 DLRQR

-221 GVHATQMQ
+221 GVHATQME
-229 RKGLDV
+229 RRGLDV
-235 SRSRLDEEAAQR
+235 SRTRLDEEAAQR
-247 NAELIREKPEQVLT
+247 NADLIREKPEQVLT
-261 IITGEKSVF
+261 LITGEKSVF

-290 QNAFATVMASPA
+290 QSALAKVMASPA
-302 LVELQSE
+302 LVELQPE
-309 TIDPATGEIGLARY
+309 RADPATGEIELARY

-329 EIESGM
+329 ETESGM
-335 VAAAERMHEVQS
+335 IESAQRMHAAHG

-359 GAQDAAIQLRAGDA
+359 ERQDVAIQRTAGDA
-373 SAGLS
+373 SARLS
-378 DEQRGAIEHITGPE
+378 DEQRRAIEHVTGPE

-451 RGWDNDRGQL
+451 RGWENDRGQL

-475 GSRQLARFVNEAEA
+475 GSRQLSRFVNEAEA

-535 REASVDFATHRTAE
+535 RKASVGFATHRTAE

-562 AETGA
+562 AETGE

-580 RDQRPDGTRVAMAH
+580 RDERPDGTRVAMAH
-594 RRADVRAINDAIRAE
+594 RRADVRAINEGIRSE
-609 LQDRGELARVDEDR
+609 LQERGELARVREAGDSLAPGDVAPEVDHGR

-631 FQTNA
+631 FQTND

-642 TGDRIVFLENNR
+642 TGDRIVFLENSR

-666 EHVEPGRI
+666 EAVEPGRI
-674 IATLDGRGDSVSVPM
+674 LARLDGGARSGEDRARTVSVSM
-689 GDYQAIDHGYAT
+689 NDYQAIDHGYAT
-701 TIHKNQGATVDRSY
+701 TIHKNQGATVDRSF

-730 MTRHRDSV
+730 MTRHRDGV
-738 QLYAAQDEFTNAGR
+738 QLYAAQDEFTSRQAGQTLASGR

-759 PFEHD
+759 PYEHR
-764 PQKSDSYFV
+764 QGNSQSYFV
-773 TLETDQGQQRTLW
+773 TLENDKGEHRTTW
-786 GVDLERVMKE
+786 GVDLERAMNE
-796 AAPEIGD
+796 RAPEIGD
-803 KIGLQHEG
+803 RIGLQHMGSE
-811 ATPVTLPDGTQTHR
+811 PVRLPDGQTVERHS
-825 NTWKVQDAGELAYDQ
+825 WKARDAGELAYSQ
-840 LERRLSRSGVKETT
+840 LESRLSRSGVKEST

-864 RGIAETLGVRSEI
+864 RGIAEQMGIRSEI
-877 ALASPAIE
+877 EIPRERERENLSQ
-885 GHAFHPSEREA
+885 SER
-896 QGRPR
+896 
-901 LEHQSEDNV
+901 
-910 RQQAGPDA
+910 
-918 APPHGVSADRSERQ
+918 
-932 TPEKLSLDEKSV
+932 SV

-953 EGRDRARSGY
+953 GDEGRDQAREA
-963 ASRTELHSSGEKDK
+963 ASADRLRSPVEKNKGE
-977 RKDLAQKA
+977 
-985 GADLT
+985 
-990 QDLRAD
+990 DLRAD
-996 PREDL
+996 PRKDPAQE
-1001 AGARSR
+1001 R
-1007 DHGERAVKD
+1007 DDD
-1016 RGDQSVNERGQQKV
+1016 RQQR
-1030 NEQPRRNPFEGLKL
+1030 QRRNPFEGLKL

-1053 QQDRAGESGPQIDQ
+1053 QQDRADEKGPQIDQ
-1067 KRPQQAEKQRRGMF
+1067 KGPEQAERQVTRKMGRGMF
-1081 AGLKL
+1081 DRLKL
-1086 NARPGPSQDRG
+1086 NASVARER
-1097 EALRMQRQPERE
+1097 PERE
-1109 ASLRASLAP
+1109 ARARLAP
-1118 EGPAQDRLADRVR
+1118 AQAKLGQKRQADRLRPMSGFEQSVDRFARAWSAAERQDR
-1131 RQSPLEAAVDRYA
+1131 Q
-1144 RAYQSIDQHRREGLP
+1144 GLP
-1159 VLDMQ
+1159 VLEGQKAEMQ
-1164 RQEMRAAGQQL
+1164 QAGQQL
-1175 DQVQDGMKDLMR
+1175 DHHRPGTSRLMVSAMR
-1187 STLQNDPDT
+1187 HDPET
-1196 MRAMTELSGRERVAQ
+1196 ARTMTELSGRERVGQ
-1211 VIEGMKRENAA
+1211 LVVGMDRERAMQA
-1222 LQDPN
+1222 DPN
-1227 VRAERFVERWQ
+1227 VRADRLINRWQ
-1238 DLRAQHKQL
+1238 ELQGERKAL
-1247 RGWQHDEARGKVEN
+1247 RGWQHDEARGKVEG
-1261 QMTGLTKS
+1261 QMRKVAGMI
-1269 LERDPQ
+1269 ERDPQ
-1275 VDSILRNRR
+1275 VESIVRNRAQ
-1284 RELGIGEHLRK
+1284 ELGIDSLQRDR
-1295 GQSIA
+1295 SITMQM
-1300 HELQEEMARGQ
+1300 EQQLTRG
-1311 RLSRGIGIGR
+1311 RSLGLER

>member
-1 LAIYHFSMKPVSRA
+1 MAIYHFSMKPVSRA
-15 KGRSAVA
+15 GGRSAVA

-90 EVALPHELSAEQRL
+90 EIALPHELSAEQRL

-141 ILMTTRQVM
+141 LLMTTRQVT
-150 ENGLGEKTY
+150 EGGLGDKTY

-167 LANDLPTT
+167 LAHDLPTT

-180 DIRQR
+180 DLRQR

-196 AGHDIRIDHRSHM
+196 AGLDIRIDHRSHM
-209 ERGLEIAPTEHM
+209 ERGLEISPTEHM
-221 GVHATQMQ
+221 GVHATQME
-229 RKGLDV
+229 RRGLDV
-235 SRSRLDEEAAQR
+235 ARTRLDEEAAQR
-247 NAELIREKPEQVLT
+247 NADLIREKPEQVLT
-261 IITGEKSVF
+261 LITGEKSVF
-270 DRRDVARALH
+270 DRRDVARTLH
-280 RYINDDPQEF
+280 RYINDDVQEF
-290 QNAFATVMASPA
+290 QSAFAKVMASPA
-302 LVELQSE
+302 LVELQAE
-309 TIDPATGEIGLARY
+309 RADPATGEIELARY

-335 VAAAERMHEVQS
+335 IESAQRMHAAHG

-359 GAQDAAIQLRAGDA
+359 ERQDAAIQRSAGDA
-373 SAGLS
+373 SARLS
-378 DEQRGAIEHITGPE
+378 DEQRRAIEHITGPE
-392 RIAAVVGYAGAGK
+392 RISAVVGFAGAGK
-405 STMLAAAREAWEA
+405 STMLAAAREAWET
-418 EGYQVH
+418 EGYTVH

-451 RGWDNDRGQL
+451 RGWENDRGTL

-475 GSRQLARFVNEAEA
+475 GSRQLARFVGEAEA

-555 DRGNISF
+555 DHGAINF
-562 AETGA
+562 AETGEG
-567 DARGE
+567 ARGE

-580 RDQRPDGTRVAMAH
+580 RDERPDGTRVAMAH

-609 LQDRGELARVDEDR
+609 LQDRGELAQGE
-623 EGPGRALT
+623 EAGALT
-631 FQTNA
+631 FQTND
-636 GKRDFA
+636 GKREFA
-642 TGDRIVFLENNR
+642 PGDRIVFLENNR

-666 EHVEPGRI
+666 EAVEPHAIRVR
-674 IATLDGRGDSVSVPM
+674 LDGKVADEPRTVNVPM
-689 GDYQAIDHGYAT
+689 NDYQTVDHGYAT
-701 TIHKNQGATVDRSY
+701 TIHKNQGATVDRSF

-730 MTRHRDSV
+730 MTRHRDGA
-738 QLYAAQDEFTNAGR
+738 QLYAAQDEFTDRQAGR

-759 PFEHD
+759 PFEHKD
-764 PQKSDSYFV
+764 ANRPSYFV
-773 TLETDQGQQRTLW
+773 TLENDKGERRTTW
-786 GVDLERVMKE
+786 GVDLQRAMSE
-796 AAPEIGD
+796 AAPETGE
-803 KIGLQHEG
+803 KIGLQHIG
-811 ATPVTLPDGTQTHR
+811 ATPVTLPDGTETQR
-825 NTWKVQDAGELAYDQ
+825 YAWKVRGAGELAYDQ
-840 LERRLSRSGVKETT
+840 LERRLSRSGAKETT

-864 RGIAETLGVRSEI
+864 RGIAEQMGVRSEI
-877 ALASPAIE
+877 EIPAE
-885 GHAFHPSEREA
+885 RAGLRAERESTA
-896 QGRPR
+896 
-901 LEHQSEDNV
+901 
-910 RQQAGPDA
+910 
-918 APPHGVSADRSERQ
+918 ER
-932 TPEKLSLDEKSV
+932 ER
-944 PASLGIEGG
+944 IE
-953 EGRDRARSGY
+953 DRAPRSSQKVGV
-963 ASRTELHSSGEKDK
+963 
-977 RKDLAQKA
+977 DLAQ
-985 GADLT
+985 
-990 QDLRAD
+990 
-996 PREDL
+996 DL
-1001 AGARSR
+1001 AA
-1007 DHGERAVKD
+1007 D
-1016 RGDQSVNERGQQKV
+1016 RQQQRRG
-1030 NEQPRRNPFEGLKL
+1030 
-1044 GRGAAAERP
+1044 AAERP
-1053 QQDRAGESGPQIDQ
+1053 AQDHAAENGPQIDQ
-1067 KRPQQAEKQRRGMF
+1067 KRPQQAEKQRGGMF

-1086 NARPGPSQDRG
+1086 NARPQPSQERG
-1097 EALRMQRQPERE
+1097 EPSRTVQRPERE
-1109 ASLRASLAP
+1109 GSLRPA
-1118 EGPAQDRLADRVR
+1118 PAQDRPETDRLAERAR
-1131 RQSPLEAAVDRYA
+1131 RQSPLEVAVDRYS
-1144 RAYQSIDQHRREGLP
+1144 RAYQSIDQHRRDGLP

-1164 RQEMRAAGQQL
+1164 RQEIRAAGQQL

-1187 STLQNDPDT
+1187 STLQNDPAT
-1196 MRAMTELSGRERVAQ
+1196 ARAMTELSGRERVGQ
-1211 VIEGMKRENAA
+1211 VIDGMKRENAA

-1227 VRAERFVERWQ
+1227 VRAERFVNRWQ
-1238 DLRAQHKQL
+1238 ELQGQRQEL
-1247 RGWQHDEARGKVEN
+1247 RGWQDDDARAKVES
-1261 QMTGLTKS
+1261 QMSGLAKS

-1275 VDSILRNRR
+1275 AESIVRNRS
-1284 RELGIGEHLRK
+1284 RELGIKHELRRE
-1295 GQSIA
+1295 QSVSRV
-1300 HELQEEMARGQ
+1300 LQEEMSRGQ
-1311 RLSRGIGIGR
+1311 RLSRGMGMGM

>member
-1 LAIYHFSMKPVSRA
+1 MAIYHFSMKPVSRA
-15 KGRSAVA
+15 GGRSAVA

-141 ILMTTRQVM
+141 ILMTTRQVT

-167 LANDLPTT
+167 LAHDLPTT

-180 DIRQR
+180 DLRQR

-196 AGHDIRIDHRSHM
+196 AGLDIRIDHRSHM
-209 ERGLEIAPTEHM
+209 ERGLEISPTEHM
-221 GVHATQMQ
+221 GVHATQME
-229 RKGLDV
+229 RRGLDV
-235 SRSRLDEEAAQR
+235 SRARLDEDAARR

-261 IITGEKSVF
+261 LITGEKSVF
-270 DRRDVARALH
+270 DRHDVARALH

-290 QNAFATVMASPA
+290 QSAFAKVMASPA
-302 LVELQSE
+302 LVELQAARAHVVG
-309 TIDPATGEIGLARY
+309 DPAATGEPRGQVELARY

-335 VAAAERMHEVQS
+335 VASAERMHQARN
-347 HGVDRRHVERAI
+347 HGVDRRHVEWAI
-359 GAQDAAIQLRAGDA
+359 ERQDAAIQRSAGDA
-373 SAGLS
+373 SARLS
-378 DEQRGAIEHITGPE
+378 DEQRRAIGHITGPE

-451 RGWDNDRGQL
+451 RSWENPHSGDRYAL

-475 GSRQLARFVNEAEA
+475 GSRQLARFVDEAEA

-562 AETGA
+562 AESGE
-567 DARGE
+567 DARGQ

-580 RDQRPDGTRVAMAH
+580 RDDRPDGTRVAMAH
-594 RRADVRAINDAIRAE
+594 RRADVRAINDAIRTE
-609 LQDRGELARVDEDR
+609 LQDRGELAQGNVPAVGSDA
-623 EGPGRALT
+623 GALT
-631 FQTNA
+631 FQTND
-636 GKRDFA
+636 GKREFA
-642 TGDRIVFLENNR
+642 PGDRIVFLENNR

-666 EHVEPGRI
+666 EHVEAGRI
-674 IATLDGRGDSVSVPM
+674 VAQLDGRGGDSVSVPM

-715 VLASGTMDRHLTYVA
+715 VMASGTMDRHLTYVA
-730 MTRHRDSV
+730 MTRHRDGV

-764 PQKSDSYFV
+764 PQKSGSYFV
-773 TLETDQGQQRTLW
+773 TLENAKGEQRTLW
-786 GVDLERVMKE
+786 GVDLERAMKE
-796 AAPEIGD
+796 AAPEIGE

-811 ATPVTLPDGTQTHR
+811 STPVTLPDGTQTHR
-825 NTWKVQDAGELAYDQ
+825 NTWKVQDAGELAYSQ

-864 RGIAETLGVRSEI
+864 RGIAEQMGIRSEI
-877 ALASPAIE
+877 EIPAE
-885 GHAFHPSEREA
+885 RAGHRAERESTA
-896 QGRPR
+896 
-901 LEHQSEDNV
+901 
-910 RQQAGPDA
+910 
-918 APPHGVSADRSERQ
+918 ERH
-932 TPEKLSLDEKSV
+932 PGERER
-944 PASLGIEGG
+944 IE
-953 EGRDRARSGY
+953 DRAPRSSQKVGV
-963 ASRTELHSSGEKDK
+963 
-977 RKDLAQKA
+977 DLA
-985 GADLT
+985 

-1001 AGARSR
+1001 AG
-1007 DHGERAVKD
+1007 D
-1016 RGDQSVNERGQQKV
+1016 RQQ
-1030 NEQPRRNPFEGLKL
+1030 RRNPFEGLKL
-1044 GRGAAAERP
+1044 GRGAAAESRE
-1053 QQDRAGESGPQIDQ
+1053 QDRTGEDGPQIDQ
-1067 KRPQQAEKQRRGMF
+1067 KGPQQAEKQRRGMF

-1086 NARPGPSQDRG
+1086 NARPAPSQERG
-1097 EALRMQRQPERE
+1097 EASRMQRQPERE
-1109 ASLRASLAP
+1109 GSLRPAP
-1118 EGPAQDRLADRVR
+1118 APDRLAERAR
-1131 RQSPLEAAVDRYA
+1131 GQSPLEQAVDRYS

-1164 RQEMRAAGQQL
+1164 RQEMRDAGQQL
-1175 DQVQDGMKDLMR
+1175 DQVRGGMKDLMR
-1187 STLQNDPDT
+1187 STLQNDPAT
-1196 MRAMTELSGRERVAQ
+1196 ARAMTELSGRERVAH
-1211 VIEGMKRENAA
+1211 VIDGMKRENAA

-1238 DLRAQHKQL
+1238 ELQGQRREL
-1247 RGWQHDEARGKVEN
+1247 RGWQHDEARGKVES
-1261 QMTGLTKS
+1261 QMNGMTKS

-1284 RELGIGEHLRK
+1284 QELGIGQELRR

-1300 HELQEEMARGQ
+1300 RQLQDEMTRGH
-1311 RLSRGIGIGR
+1311 RLSRGIGMER

>member
-1 LAIYHFSMKPVSRA
+1 MAIYHLSMKPVSRA
-15 KGRSAVA
+15 SGRSAVA

-55 LPEGVNAD
+55 LPEGVNAE
-63 WARDRS
+63 WAKDRS
-69 DLWNAAEFAE
+69 ALWNAAEFAE

-90 EVALPHELSAEQRL
+90 EIALPHELSAEQRL
-104 EAAREM
+104 EATREF
-110 AQELADRYGAAV
+110 AQELANRYGAAV

-127 APHEASDVR
+127 SPHDASDVR

-141 ILMTTRQVM
+141 VMMTTRQVG
-150 ENGLGEKTY
+150 ESGLGEKTY

-167 LANDLPTT
+167 LAHDLPTT

-180 DIRQR
+180 DLRQR

-196 AGHDIRIDHRSHM
+196 AGLDIRIDHRSHM

-221 GVHATQMQ
+221 GVHASQME
-229 RKGLDV
+229 RRGLDV
-235 SRSRLDEEAAQR
+235 SRSRLDEDAARR

-270 DRRDVARALH
+270 DRRDIARTLH
-280 RYINDDPQEF
+280 RYINDDAQEF
-290 QNAFATVMASPA
+290 QRALAKVMASPA
-302 LVELQSE
+302 LVELQPE
-309 TIDPATGEIGLARY
+309 RIDQATGEIELARF

-335 VAAAERMHEVQS
+335 IESAQRMHGAHG

-359 GAQDAAIQLRAGDA
+359 ERQDAAIQRSAGDMTA
-373 SAGLS
+373 RLS
-378 DEQRGAIEHITGPE
+378 DEQRRAIEHITGPE

-451 RGWDNDRGQL
+451 RGWENDRGTI

-475 GSRQLARFVNEAEA
+475 GSRQLARFVTEVEA

-520 HAELSEIRRQRVDWQ
+520 HVELSEIRRQRVDWQ

-555 DRGNISF
+555 DRGAISF
-562 AETGA
+562 AETGE
-567 DARGE
+567 DARGQ

-580 RDQRPDGTRVAMAH
+580 RDERPEGTRVAMAH
-594 RRADVRAINDAIRAE
+594 RRADVRAINDAIRTE
-609 LQDRGELARVDEDR
+609 LQDRGELAQGEDA
-623 EGPGRALT
+623 GALT
-631 FQTNA
+631 FQTND
-636 GKRDFA
+636 GKREFA
-642 TGDRIVFLENNR
+642 PGDRIVFLENNR

-666 EHVEPGRI
+666 EAVEPYAIRVR
-674 IATLDGRGDSVSVPM
+674 LDGKVADEPRTVNVPM
-689 GDYQAIDHGYAT
+689 NDYQTVDHGYAT

-730 MTRHRDSV
+730 MTRHRDGV

-759 PFEHD
+759 PYEHD

-773 TLETDQGQQRTLW
+773 TLENAKGEQRTLW
-786 GVDLERVMKE
+786 GVDLERAMKGAE
-796 AAPEIGD
+796 RAPEIGE

-811 ATPVTLPDGTQTHR
+811 STPVTLPDGTQTHR
-825 NTWKVQDAGELAYDQ
+825 NAWKVQDAGELAYSQ

-854 LDYTRDFAER
+854 LDYTSDFAER
-864 RGIAETLGVRSEI
+864 RGIAKQMGVRSEI
-877 ALASPAIE
+877 EIPGDRAAKLHLEQESTGE
-885 GHAFHPSEREA
+885 RKNLSLSER
-896 QGRPR
+896 
-901 LEHQSEDNV
+901 
-910 RQQAGPDA
+910 
-918 APPHGVSADRSERQ
+918 
-932 TPEKLSLDEKSV
+932 SV
-944 PASLGIEGG
+944 PASLGRGGIG
-953 EGRDRARSGY
+953 EGRDQAR
-963 ASRTELHSSGEKDK
+963 D
-977 RKDLAQKA
+977 A
-985 GADLT
+985 GADR
-990 QDLRAD
+990 LRS
-996 PREDL
+996 PVEKSKVEDL
-1001 AGARSR
+1001 AA
-1007 DHGERAVKD
+1007 A
-1016 RGDQSVNERGQQKV
+1016 GQQ
-1030 NEQPRRNPFEGLKL
+1030 RRRPFEGLKL
-1044 GRGAAAERP
+1044 GRCVAAEGP
-1053 QQDRAGESGPQIDQ
+1053 QQT
-1067 KRPQQAEKQRRGMF
+1067 EKQRRGMF
-1081 AGLKL
+1081 SGLKL
-1086 NARPGPSQDRG
+1086 NARPQPSQERG
-1097 EALRMQRQPERE
+1097 EPSRAEQRPEKE
-1109 ASLRASLAP
+1109 GSLRPAP
-1118 EGPAQDRLADRVR
+1118 ALDRLAERAR
-1131 RQSPLEAAVDRYA
+1131 RLSPLEAAVDRYA
-1144 RAYQSIDQHRREGLP
+1144 RAYQSIDQHQREGLP
-1159 VLDMQ
+1159 VLDLQ

-1175 DQVQDGMKDLMR
+1175 DQVRDGMKDLMR
-1187 STLQNDPDT
+1187 STLQNDPAT
-1196 MRAMTELSGRERVAQ
+1196 ARAMTELSGRERVGQ
-1211 VIEGMKRENAA
+1211 VIDGMKRENAA

-1227 VRAERFVERWQ
+1227 VRAERFVNRWQ
-1238 DLRAQHKQL
+1238 ELQGQRREL

-1261 QMTGLTKS
+1261 QMSGLAKS

-1275 VDSILRNRR
+1275 AESIVRDRS
-1284 RELGIGEHLRK
+1284 RELGIGHELRRE
-1295 GQSIA
+1295 QSIA
-1300 HELQEEMARGQ
+1300 RALQEEMSRGQ
-1311 RLSRGIGIGR
+1311 HLSRGIGMEM